1 MVTSYDEVGCGDGA
15 VAVGS
20 ARELVDGLVSPEERF
35 RTFLFELMERRH
47 DTGSTLFAT
56 QYPQKDW
63 HQRLGGG
70 THADAIMDRI
80 VHNTTWIETGEWNM
94 REHAPG
100 K

>member
-1 MVTSYDEVGCGDGA
+1 
-15 VAVGS
+15 
-20 ARELVDGLVSPEERF
+20 
-35 RTFLFELMERRH
+35 MERRH

-80 VHNTTWIETGEWNM
+80 VHNTTWIETGDYNM

-100 K
+100 R